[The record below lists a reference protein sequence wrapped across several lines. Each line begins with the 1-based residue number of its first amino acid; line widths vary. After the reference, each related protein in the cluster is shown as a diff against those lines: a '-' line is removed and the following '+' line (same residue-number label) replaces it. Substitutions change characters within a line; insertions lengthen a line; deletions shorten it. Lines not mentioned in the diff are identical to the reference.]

1 MAYILGQYNK
11 NKTVADDNIFMTL
24 VTVGTNRRRSA
35 ASDSGVS
42 GSSNP
47 FTNECCYVSTG
58 MSASRNY
65 YFHGRIKRMLTAQTI
80 YIKLVNYE
88 EDTQVGEVE
97 QYIKTINVAAGDVHE
112 WVDIEFTFTPLIVFD
127 TILFELQR
135 TVADYREE
143 TRYPIIA
150 YQELS
155 QIENLISA
163 RIGVGTE
170 LIKIGVQSHPGLM
183 MCINGEE
190 IHTPRSGI
198 YELKN
203 GIMLVSFF
211 SIVAPAK
218 EAGNDLTTWMNDV
231 NDAVDDIAAR
241 KERGEITPEEAE
253 ALKAAI
259 NSRCFFATT
268 KTRTI
273 DSFTMDYMY
282 REE

>member
-1 MAYILGQYNK
+1 MPYILGQYNK

-24 VTVGTNRRRSA
+24 IPNGTNRRKAA
-35 ASDSGVS
+35 ASDSETS

-47 FTNECCYVSTG
+47 FVNECCYISSG
-58 MSASRNY
+58 LAASRNY
-65 YFHGRIKRMLTAQTI
+65 YFHGRIKRMLSTQTI
-80 YIKLVNYE
+80 YIKLINYE
-88 EDTQVGEVE
+88 DDTQTDNVE
-97 QYIKTINVAAGDVHE
+97 QYIKTINIAAGDVHE
-112 WVDIEFTFTPLIVFD
+112 WVDIEFVFTPLIVFN
-127 TILFELQR
+127 TILFELKR
-135 TVADYREE
+135 DVSDYREE
-143 TRYPIIA
+143 IRYPIIA

-155 QIENLISA
+155 QVENLITA
-163 RIGVGTE
+163 RIGTGIE
-170 LIKIGVQSHPGLM
+170 LIKVGIQSHPGLM

-211 SIVAPAK
+211 SIVSPAK
-218 EAGNDLTTWMNDV
+218 EEETTLTDWMNTV
-231 NDAVDDIAAR
+231 NDEVDEIERRRAA
-241 KERGEITPEEAE
+241 GEITDEEAE

-259 NSRCFFATT
+259 NSRCFFATS
-268 KTRTI
+268 KKRII

>member
-1 MAYILGQYNK
+1 MAYVLGQYNK
-11 NKTVADDNIFMTL
+11 NKTVPDDNIFMTL
-24 VTVGTNRRRSA
+24 IEVGTNKRRKAS
-35 ASDSGVS
+35 SDSGVS

-47 FTNECCYVSTG
+47 FVDECCYVSTG
-58 MSASRNY
+58 FSASRNY
-65 YFHGRIKRMLTAQTI
+65 YFHGKIKRMLTAQTI

-97 QYIKTINVAAGDVHE
+97 QYIKTINVAAGDIHE

-135 TVADYREE
+135 EIYDYKEE
-143 TRYPIIA
+143 VRYPIIA

-163 RIGVGTE
+163 RIGVGQE

-211 SIVAPAK
+211 SIVSPAK
-218 EAGNDLTTWMNDV
+218 EVNTNPNDVSSLIGWMNWA
-231 NDAVDDIAAR
+231 NAQYDAA
-241 KERGEITPEEAE
+241 TSEAD
-253 ALKAAI
+253 KAAI
-259 NSRCFFATT
+259 NSKCFFATN

-273 DSFTMDYMY
+273 DSFTLDYMY